1 MGTTP
6 EPSTSSTTTPSPSLC
21 VAKTAADVALE
32 YRTEAGCP
40 NASPTSCVC
49 TPSGVDRYDCPGSD
63 ITAWQSSGKKC
74 SKMTSDM
81 NANWDRHPGGWDY
94 PADYFD
100 YCPPPNGSLPGSPS
114 GFSHWIEPGS
124 YACTKVDGVAHEF
137 NLNSAGFNSYYNT
150 TSWCYQP
157 GCWVS
162 PCTCNMLDMAP
173 SSWIKRPNDNG
184 SIYYSYGFC
193 NGTNAF
199 TEAVCDGAQDFT
211 SCGELGGCKWM
222 GPTPSPSTSPSPP
235 TTMPP
240 TSTSPSPPTTMPPTS
255 TSPSPP
261 TTTISTLTLSPSP
274 SPPTTTP
281 QTYTQSVV
289 QTVTLPNLDD
299 YSNLESLQAAYSSQM
314 ATASSTSSSNV
325 VSTITAVVVKVTMSL
340 TGVNSTHIAQVK
352 QAIADLAGVDV
363 SAVTLVQSRRLL
375 EQSQKLED
383 ERRLA
388 ATNWAASITV
398 PSSAADMVSKAKSI
412 HATLNNDTAVASS
425 VGDQTGSEVTASTST
440 SLELSVSTTIVSN
453 SNLDTAALDSNI
465 GNFFNGSVQTTSHSG
480 APASTSV
487 GGMTDNLDNSDD
499 APWGSGYILVG
510 LMSVVFGVRANLG
523 L

>member
-1 MGTTP
+1 
-6 EPSTSSTTTPSPSLC
+6 
-21 VAKTAADVALE
+21 
-32 YRTEAGCP
+32 
-40 NASPTSCVC
+40 
-49 TPSGVDRYDCPGSD
+49 
-63 ITAWQSSGKKC
+63 
-74 SKMTSDM
+74 
-81 NANWDRHPGGWDY
+81 
-94 PADYFD
+94 
-100 YCPPPNGSLPGSPS
+100 
-114 GFSHWIEPGS
+114 
-124 YACTKVDGVAHEF
+124 
-137 NLNSAGFNSYYNT
+137 
-150 TSWCYQP
+150 
-157 GCWVS
+157 
-162 PCTCNMLDMAP
+162 
-173 SSWIKRPNDNG
+173 
-184 SIYYSYGFC
+184 
-193 NGTNAF
+193 
-199 TEAVCDGAQDFT
+199 
-211 SCGELGGCKWM
+211 
-222 GPTPSPSTSPSPP
+222 
-235 TTMPP
+235 
-240 TSTSPSPPTTMPPTS
+240 
-255 TSPSPP
+255 
-261 TTTISTLTLSPSP
+261 
-274 SPPTTTP
+274 
-281 QTYTQSVV
+281 
-289 QTVTLPNLDD
+289 
-299 YSNLESLQAAYSSQM
+299 M

-383 ERRLA
+383 ERRLT

-398 PSSAADMVSKAKSI
+398 NPSSSADMVAKAKTI

>member
-6 EPSTSSTTTPSPSLC
+6 EPSTSTTTTASPSLC
-21 VAKTAADVALE
+21 VAKTAADVLLE

-40 NASPTSCVC
+40 NANPTSCVC
-49 TPSGVDRYDCPGSD
+49 TASGVARYDCPGSD

-124 YACTKVDGVAHEF
+124 YACTKVDGVPHEF
-137 NLNSAGFNSYYNT
+137 NLSSAGFNSYYNT
-150 TSWCYQP
+150 TSWCTQP

-173 SSWIKRPNDNG
+173 STWIKRPNDNG
-184 SIYYSYGFC
+184 SIYYSYGAC
-193 NGTNAF
+193 GGKASF
-199 TEAVCDGAQDFT
+199 TEALCDGAQDYA
-211 SCGELGGCKWM
+211 SCGALAGCKWM
-222 GPTPSPSTSPSPP
+222 GTTPSPSTSPSA
-235 TTMPP
+235 
-240 TSTSPSPPTTMPPTS
+240 
-255 TSPSPP
+255 
-261 TTTISTLTLSPSP
+261 
-274 SPPTTTP
+274 PTTTP
-281 QTYTQSVV
+281 QTYIQTVV
-289 QTVTLPNLDD
+289 QTVTLTNLND
-299 YSNLESLQAAYSSQM
+299 YTDLASLQAAYTSQM
-314 ATASSTSSSNV
+314 AAASGSSSSNV
-325 VSTITAVVVKVTMSL
+325 VSTVTAVVVKVTMSL
-340 TGVNSTHIAQVK
+340 TGVDSTHIAKVK

-398 PSSAADMVSKAKSI
+398 DSSNSVDMVSKAKTI

-425 VGDQTGSEVTASTST
+425 VGDQTGTAVTASTST

-453 SNLDTAALDSNI
+453 SNLNTPALDASI
-465 GNFFNGSVQTTSHSG
+465 GSFFNASVQTTSHTG
-480 APASTSV
+480 APTSTSD
-487 GGMTDNLDNSDD
+487 GTNLENSDD
-499 APWGSGYILVG
+499 APWGSGYVLVG
-510 LMSVVFGVRANLG
+510 LMSVVFGVRTNLG